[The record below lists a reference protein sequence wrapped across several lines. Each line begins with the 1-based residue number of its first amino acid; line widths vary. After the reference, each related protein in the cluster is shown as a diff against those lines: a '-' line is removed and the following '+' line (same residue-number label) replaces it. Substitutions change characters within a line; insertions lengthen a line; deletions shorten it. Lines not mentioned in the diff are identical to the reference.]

1 MLNTSTS
8 RTFLNCK
15 AAPHYKVYL
24 ENFSLNTVWEI
35 IRKLCKRPSQISQ
48 DPERGEEL
56 KSISRTAEASA
67 SQSAG
72 LDRSELSPTNSS
84 PADPQEEV
92 GMSRIIQVTA
102 HTPPALLEVPS
113 VHKEVESQQGRL
125 SFRLSSSAV
134 QPTLSED
141 QESKVLSLGRKDT
154 HVLQGG
160 VSKSEKSSPRL
171 QTLSRF
177 GDQLG
182 LKNNSESAPVV
193 SPSSEGIPQVE
204 DQSNET
210 QQHDNGEQSGDS
222 AQETS
227 WKASFLIAIF
237 SFTLGFIFTIV
248 DMKNG
253 VAIGVVERLNILAH
267 YCLPFYWVILVD
279 ECYLVSKRIV
289 RTWLAEYCSIY
300 FD

>member
-1 MLNTSTS
+1 M
-8 RTFLNCK
+8 
-15 AAPHYKVYL
+15 
-24 ENFSLNTVWEI
+24 
-35 IRKLCKRPSQISQ
+35 
-48 DPERGEEL
+48 
-56 KSISRTAEASA
+56 
-67 SQSAG
+67 
-72 LDRSELSPTNSS
+72 
-84 PADPQEEV
+84 
-92 GMSRIIQVTA
+92 
-102 HTPPALLEVPS
+102 
-113 VHKEVESQQGRL
+113 
-125 SFRLSSSAV
+125 
-134 QPTLSED
+134 
-141 QESKVLSLGRKDT
+141 
-154 HVLQGG
+154 
-160 VSKSEKSSPRL
+160 
-171 QTLSRF
+171 
-177 GDQLG
+177 
-182 LKNNSESAPVV
+182 KNNSESAPVV

-279 ECYLVSKRIV
+279 ECYLVSKRTV